1 MTRLTLDTG
10 RKNVWIGKAEESRS
24 GASRN
29 NRMEKVEERAR
40 HGDSVQRSDIC
51 NSQPRE
57 RENGVEALSE
67 EIAGNTRKS

>member
-10 RKNVWIGKAEESRS
+10 RKNAWIGKAEESRS
-24 GASRN
+24 GALRN

-40 HGDSVQRSDIC
+40 HRDSDQRSEIF
-51 NSQPRE
+51 NSQHRE

-67 EIAGNTRKS
+67 EIAGNIRKS

>member
-24 GASRN
+24 GALRN

-67 EIAGNTRKS
+67 EIAGNIRKS